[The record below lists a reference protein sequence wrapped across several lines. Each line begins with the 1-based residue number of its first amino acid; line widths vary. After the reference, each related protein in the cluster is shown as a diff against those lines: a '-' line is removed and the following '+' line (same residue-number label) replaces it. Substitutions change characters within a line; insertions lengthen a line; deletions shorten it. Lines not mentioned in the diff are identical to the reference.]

1 MVVHLAMVGQ
11 VAVGRFVTGT
21 CPVSLM
27 ARRGRFNDC
36 RGSQSHGLREPPFRK
51 ARRTD
56 TITIQLDMGY
66 VSLSRA
72 GHNRR
77 VETRN
82 FPTWVMDR
90 ETFL

>member
-1 MVVHLAMVGQ
+1 MWQREHNAFAPLRCTTSIKSKSKGNRIAQEALNVFFGLWTRDGKTPHL
-11 VAVGRFVTGT
+11 R
-21 CPVSLM
+21 
-27 ARRGRFNDC
+27 
-36 RGSQSHGLREPPFRK
+36 
-51 ARRTD
+51 
-56 TITIQLDMGY
+56 MGY

-82 FPTWVMDR
+82 FPTWVMGR